1 MELSQIFAAFQ
12 HEALTAISSA
22 HNAES
27 LEQVRIEFL
36 GKKQGKLKDLQANL
50 AKVPPEQR
58 PEVGKRFNEDKDA
71 VTKAWEKSSVR
82 RKSSQRPLM

>member
-50 AKVPPEQR
+50 AKVLARVEALTQKFPLYPELQ
-58 PEVGKRFNEDKDA
+58 
-71 VTKAWEKSSVR
+71 
-82 RKSSQRPLM
+82 